1 MFNKNRLNNDKNN
14 NKKLVQ
20 ILNKK
25 IFRGFIK
32 IKKLNEL
39 KNKNSPLIL
48 NTNKNWENNKFLPFE
63 DFYNITYEKTYLNNN
78 NNEKL
83 NSNVISNFKINKI
96 DAKKILDKPIV
107 KNYNNFNIKKKCL
120 NEKNKVP
127 TINVSTQTIFN
138 YNNYNNKIKPVFINK
153 NFHKVISQKDYKF
166 NDNFHNNFSKIYN
179 NNNKLIDYKNNK
191 IIFKNNFYSTNISKD
206 DKNKLF
212 DDFEEDSNY
221 LNYEKFYNNFDDN
234 NNLDNSSNKK
244 LNSLKKRKKYLFKQK
259 INSKVSSYDSLTK
272 EFNRKKKQFENHKK
286 LFFNTKI
293 NNINLIKENNYYLK
307 TEISD
312 RHNKKFIL

>member
-83 NSNVISNFKINKI
+83 NSNVNSNFKINKI
-96 DAKKILDKPIV
+96 DAKEILDKPIV
-107 KNYNNFNIKKKCL
+107 KNYNNFKKKYL
-120 NEKNKVP
+120 NDNNKVQ
-127 TINVSTQTIFN
+127 TINASTQTIFKF
-138 YNNYNNKIKPVFINK
+138 NNYNNKLKPVFIKK
-153 NFHKVISQKDYKF
+153 NFHKVINQKDYKF
-166 NDNFHNNFSKIYN
+166 NNNFSNIYN
-179 NNNKLIDYKNNK
+179 YNNKLNDYKNNK
-191 IIFKNNFYSTNISKD
+191 INFKNNFYSTNISKD
-206 DKNKLF
+206 EKNELMK
-212 DDFEEDSNY
+212 DFEDDSNY
-221 LNYEKFYNNFDDN
+221 LNFEKLYYTYDN
-234 NNLDNSSNKK
+234 NNKSSNKK
-244 LNSLKKRKKYLFKQK
+244 LNSLKKRKKDLFNKK
-259 INSKVSSYDSLTK
+259 INLKVSSYDSLTK
-272 EFNRKKKQFENHKK
+272 EFNRKKKQFENHHK

-293 NNINLIKENNYYLK
+293 NNDNLIKENNNNIYYLK
-307 TEISD
+307 TEISS